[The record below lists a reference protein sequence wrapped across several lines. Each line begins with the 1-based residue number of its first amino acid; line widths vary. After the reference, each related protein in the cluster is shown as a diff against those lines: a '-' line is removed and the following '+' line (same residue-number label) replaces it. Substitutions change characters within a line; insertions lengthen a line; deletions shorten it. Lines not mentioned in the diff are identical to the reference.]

1 MNIYKERKTK
11 YLLISIL
18 ILTFALCFAFA
29 FSTPLQVKAE
39 SKAITSSNFLPQSDL
54 ESIELSS
61 PIDVYS
67 DEKVTAITQSNQKL
81 LINVDGKWQDTDI
94 SFAAIKQI
102 NKLDDN
108 TLIVSD
114 NGSIYKIDISKPL
127 NGYDITNARLTGG
140 NYFDINE
147 NYLITAFSTTGLIY
161 KRVNGQLVRY
171 STDSKDFI
179 VEDSSPI
186 AINGDNVFYFV
197 NAGNVVKFEIT
208 TGKEDKEFLKG
219 ISPSQIIA
227 NKEFVYYI
235 NKADSSIYKVSAKGG
250 EPIKLSVGTMDIGF
264 DLGTIKNP
272 TDISFRGENLLI
284 TDSNSIQEFKVD
296 EDKLL
301 FTGFAIAKNKTAYNR
316 VLESASNIEKVNDT
330 VAVLDDYK
338 LTVYLENNKEN
349 KYARE
354 NYKNYLTSDLAIDEI
369 TPSNFTL
376 GDGNAL
382 ISYDDNDLNK
392 FLALLDFSSVKDQDG
407 KYFSTS
413 DKITIET
420 DNTVKDLCYQSGSYY
435 LLCENKQAQQYVY
448 KSNLV
453 DDKLSFAKLTPNR
466 LTSNFNALTVDV
478 YGNIYLANNNSVY
491 KLENSNGYKQ
501 LKSVVSLNGIDKLQ
515 TDLLGNLFVLAN
527 GKVYCFNNGAEYSID
542 NIKSFALDFVDDN
555 VYFIKNDNEVIYSTT
570 AMDNVSICD
579 LNVPSDYT
587 LTNPSGTYNASESL
601 EFFTVQN
608 DANAY
613 VVNTKDGKFVFEKL
627 TSYSGEYVKI
637 CAVEYMG
644 SQRFLVLANQED
656 IVLVE
661 VKHAKTLQKQKVTDT
676 IKKAFVATDVHA
688 YYLPIIN
695 ANGDYVLTNVN
706 KIRLNKTTEFNIK
719 HKIEFLESEYYYAE
733 FSFNGKT
740 HSAYIPCSYTVEVLN
755 ENFAWDTYKIETV
768 KQTSV
773 YDNSDMQTV
782 VANLE
787 NNTQVRLIEKGDTI
801 CKIAYKL
808 TDGTYQIGYINT
820 DKIIDNPSIAIRNIL
835 IIIAVTAC
843 VCGTLTYF
851 LLRKKRQTK

>member
-1 MNIYKERKTK
+1 
-11 YLLISIL
+11 
-18 ILTFALCFAFA
+18 
-29 FSTPLQVKAE
+29 
-39 SKAITSSNFLPQSDL
+39 
-54 ESIELSS
+54 
-61 PIDVYS
+61 
-67 DEKVTAITQSNQKL
+67 
-81 LINVDGKWQDTDI
+81 
-94 SFAAIKQI
+94 
-102 NKLDDN
+102 
-108 TLIVSD
+108 
-114 NGSIYKIDISKPL
+114 
-127 NGYDITNARLTGG
+127 
-140 NYFDINE
+140 
-147 NYLITAFSTTGLIY
+147 
-161 KRVNGQLVRY
+161 
-171 STDSKDFI
+171 
-179 VEDSSPI
+179 
-186 AINGDNVFYFV
+186 
-197 NAGNVVKFEIT
+197 
-208 TGKEDKEFLKG
+208 
-219 ISPSQIIA
+219 
-227 NKEFVYYI
+227 
-235 NKADSSIYKVSAKGG
+235 
-250 EPIKLSVGTMDIGF
+250 
-264 DLGTIKNP
+264 
-272 TDISFRGENLLI
+272 
-284 TDSNSIQEFKVD
+284 
-296 EDKLL
+296 
-301 FTGFAIAKNKTAYNR
+301 
-316 VLESASNIEKVNDT
+316 
-330 VAVLDDYK
+330 
-338 LTVYLENNKEN
+338 
-349 KYARE
+349 
-354 NYKNYLTSDLAIDEI
+354 
-369 TPSNFTL
+369 
-376 GDGNAL
+376 
-382 ISYDDNDLNK
+382 
-392 FLALLDFSSVKDQDG
+392 
-407 KYFSTS
+407 
-413 DKITIET
+413 
-420 DNTVKDLCYQSGSYY
+420 
-435 LLCENKQAQQYVY
+435 
-448 KSNLV
+448 
-453 DDKLSFAKLTPNR
+453 
-466 LTSNFNALTVDV
+466 
-478 YGNIYLANNNSVY
+478 
-491 KLENSNGYKQ
+491 
-501 LKSVVSLNGIDKLQ
+501 
-515 TDLLGNLFVLAN
+515 
-527 GKVYCFNNGAEYSID
+527 
-542 NIKSFALDFVDDN
+542 
-555 VYFIKNDNEVIYSTT
+555 
-570 AMDNVSICD
+570 MDNVSICD